1 MPRATRA
8 RTVLS
13 THHAQDEFRIPWRK
27 IFPRLSAADFEKA
40 WRGIDQNGDG
50 QLSLRELA
58 DHYGYQL
65 SPSGGGRAG
74 DQEMTDDQIL
84 EALQM
89 HQAMQNLQLEQEKL
103 QQAKRAEAR
112 TLLLPRLEP

>member
-1 MPRATRA
+1 
-8 RTVLS
+8 
-13 THHAQDEFRIPWRK
+13 
-27 IFPRLSAADFEKA
+27 
-40 WRGIDQNGDG
+40 
-50 QLSLRELA
+50 
-58 DHYGYQL
+58 
-65 SPSGGGRAG
+65 
-74 DQEMTDDQIL
+74 MTDDQIL